1 MNKMTPTVL
10 VYTDLYEFE
19 GNFPEIYKQEWES
32 KKSVDAILELLN
44 EVGESIELVVTPN
57 ELLEKLKCYCDLD
70 FSKRPVIF
78 HLMEGFCSRNR
89 ESLIPAVAE
98 LFGFPHTGSDS
109 YSQNV
114 SLDKNLT
121 RIFAQSIG
129 VPVASGFWIRSKDV
143 LFKELLQLECNS
155 EIKKRFSFSKGNEL
169 SLKNFSFPAFIK
181 PAGEGSSLGI
191 GEKNIIY
198 SFEELNTLLSEA
210 PEIFFPYLLEEY
222 LTGNEYTISVIGS
235 ATFGYKVSSAGRL
248 ILREDLK
255 VENVYG
261 EKTKSKSI
269 MPETLVFDC
278 PKDLEVIIQQQSVL
292 FCESLGT
299 SGPARLDWKLDSLGN
314 PFFLEMNLT
323 PGLSPFYSTFPI
335 CYRHSLGDEKNL
347 FQEVLKI
354 ARLDFETDRFLYSK
368 NKIRNLI

>member
-1 MNKMTPTVL
+1 MAPTVL
-10 VYTDLYEFE
+10 VYADLHEFE

-32 KKSVDAILELLN
+32 RKSVDAILELLN

-57 ELLEKLKCYCDLD
+57 ELLEKLKFYCDLD

-89 ESLIPAVAE
+89 EALIPAVAE

-129 VPVASGFWIRSKDV
+129 VPVTSGFWIRSKNV
-143 LFKELLQLECNS
+143 ALEELQRLEYNS
-155 EIKKRFSFSKGNEL
+155 EIKKELSFSKENGVN
-169 SLKNFSFPAFIK
+169 LKNFSFPAFVK

-210 PEIFFPYLLEEY
+210 PDFFFPYLLEEY
-222 LTGNEYTISVIGS
+222 LTGNEYTISVMGS
-235 ATFGYKVSSAGRL
+235 AVFGYRASSAGRL
-248 ILREDLK
+248 VLREDLK

-261 EKTKSKSI
+261 EKTKSKSM
-269 MPETLVFDC
+269 MPETLIFDC
-278 PKDLEVIIQQQSVL
+278 PEDLEVVIQQQSVS

-335 CYRHSLGDEKNL
+335 CYRHSFGDEKKL
-347 FQEVLKI
+347 FQEILEI
-354 ARLDFETDRFLYSK
+354 ARSDFETDRFSYSK
-368 NKIRNLI
+368 NKIRNLK

>member
-1 MNKMTPTVL
+1 MNPTVL
-10 VYTDLYEFE
+10 IYADLHEFE
-19 GNFPEIYKQEWES
+19 GNFPEVYKQEWES
-32 KKSVDAILELLN
+32 KRSVDAILELLN
-44 EVGESIELVVTPN
+44 EVGENVELVVTPD
-57 ELLEKLKCYCDLD
+57 ELLEKLKRYCDLG
-70 FSKRPVIF
+70 FSERPVIF

-129 VPVASGFWIRSKDV
+129 VPITSGFWIRSKNV
-143 LFKELLQLECNS
+143 LFEELQRLRDNSEVKKGSQENS
-155 EIKKRFSFSKGNEL
+155 EI
-169 SLKNFSFPAFIK
+169 FSFPIFVK

-198 SFEELNTLLSEA
+198 SFEELNNLLSEA
-210 PEIFFPYLLEEY
+210 PDFFFPYLLEKY
-222 LTGNEYTISVIGS
+222 LTGNEYTISVMGS
-235 ATFGYKVSSAGRL
+235 ATFGYRVSSAGRL

-255 VENVYG
+255 VEDVYG
-261 EKTKSKSI
+261 EKTKSKSM

-278 PKDLEVIIQQQSVL
+278 PKDLEVIIQQQSLL

-335 CYRHSLGDEKNL
+335 CYRQSLGDEKKL
-347 FQEVLKI
+347 FQEILEL

-368 NKIRNLI
+368 NKIRNLK

>member
-1 MNKMTPTVL
+1 MNPTVL
-10 VYTDLYEFE
+10 IYADLHEFE
-19 GNFPEIYKQEWES
+19 GDFPEVYKQEWES
-32 KKSVDAILELLN
+32 KRSVDAILELLN
-44 EVGESIELVVTPN
+44 EVGENVELVVTPD
-57 ELLEKLKCYCDLD
+57 ELLEKLKRYCDLG
-70 FSKRPVIF
+70 FSERPVIF

-129 VPVASGFWIRSKDV
+129 VPVTSGFWIRSKNV
-143 LFKELLQLECNS
+143 LFEELQRLRDNSKIKKGSQENS
-155 EIKKRFSFSKGNEL
+155 EI
-169 SLKNFSFPAFIK
+169 FSFPAFVK

-210 PEIFFPYLLEEY
+210 PDFFFPYLLERY
-222 LTGNEYTISVIGS
+222 LTGNEYTISVMGS
-235 ATFGYKVSSAGRL
+235 ATFGYRVSSAGRL
-248 ILREDLK
+248 VLREDLK
-255 VENVYG
+255 VEDVYG
-261 EKTKSKSI
+261 EKTKSKSM

-278 PKDLEVIIQQQSVL
+278 PKDLEVIIQQQSLL

-299 SGPARLDWKLDSLGN
+299 SGPARLDWKLDSLGD

-335 CYRHSLGDEKNL
+335 CYRQSLGDEKKL
-347 FQEVLKI
+347 FQEILEL
-354 ARLDFETDRFLYSK
+354 ARLDFKTDRFLYSK
-368 NKIRNLI
+368 NKIRNLK